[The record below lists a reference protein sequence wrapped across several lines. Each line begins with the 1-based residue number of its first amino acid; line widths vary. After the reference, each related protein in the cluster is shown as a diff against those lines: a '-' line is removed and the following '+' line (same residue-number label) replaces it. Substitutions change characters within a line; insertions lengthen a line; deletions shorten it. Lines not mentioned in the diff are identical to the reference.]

1 MAEQIISPQ
10 VSLLKSLPPFRTIAT
25 GAVLIFLIWA
35 FFSKQ
40 TMRFYASFVFLFY
53 SMTHSMWISVVMLG
67 IFQTLILIPFRIINL
82 AKSKHLKDFESK
94 INELEHSGEQSFLIK
109 KSTKTGNRI
118 MLYYLID
125 FMVSL
130 TSYVTI
136 GRLFLTDFY
145 NVKLDPWL
153 LYPFVKYP
161 EYPIQDVWFK
171 IPYPIIT
178 QTTDAGAHLF
188 WLVCLAIIIV
198 SLLVSW
204 GVRTYQKPAADGQ
217 SKKAAGFVTWFLSS
231 SILFMIIAYFLL
243 RHWPTAMQIAIFT
256 GDVGKPNPQFNSITA
271 IATFATIFLLD
282 IKPILKKGDL
292 AREAGISDEIIRR
305 TQTQL
310 FGETLRS
317 AIIVGLGAY
326 YITNQIPC
334 AFELSIF
341 TLEIISWL
349 SPWTLDKVIL
359 QTKPKEIPQEGTP
372 ESPVESP
379 NQEKPDVAPEPNPA
393 S

>member
-1 MAEQIISPQ
+1 MSEPVISPQ

-67 IFQTLILIPFRIINL
+67 IFQTLLLIPFRIINL
-82 AKSKHLKDFESK
+82 AKSKHIKDFETK
-94 INELEHSGEQSFLIK
+94 VNELEHSGEQSFLIK
-109 KSTKTGNRI
+109 KSAKTGNRI

-130 TSYVTI
+130 TSYVSI

-145 NVKLDPWL
+145 AVKLDPWL
-153 LYPFVKYP
+153 LYSFVRYP
-161 EYPIQDVWFK
+161 DYPIQDVWFK
-171 IPYPIIT
+171 IPYPVVT
-178 QTTDAGAHLF
+178 QTTDAGAPYF
-188 WLVCLAIIIV
+188 WLVCLVIIAIT
-198 SLLVSW
+198 LLVSW
-204 GVRTYQKPAADGQ
+204 AVRTYQKPSVDGQ
-217 SKKAAGFVTWFLSS
+217 SKKAAGFITWFLGSS
-231 SILFMIIAYFLL
+231 LLFMLIAYFLL
-243 RHWPTAMQIAIFT
+243 RHWPTAFQIAIFT
-256 GDVGKPNPQFNSITA
+256 GDVGKPNPRFNSITA
-271 IATFATIFLLD
+271 IATFATILILD

-292 AREAGISDEIIRR
+292 AKEAGIPDDIIRR

-310 FGETLRS
+310 FSETLRS
-317 AIIVGLGAY
+317 AILVGLGAY

-349 SPWTLDKVIL
+349 SPWTLDKLIL
-359 QTKPKEIPQEGTP
+359 QTKPKEASPEVPENPDEKQEVVNG
-372 ESPVESP
+372 S
-379 NQEKPDVAPEPNPA
+379 PEPAVSN
-393 S
+393 